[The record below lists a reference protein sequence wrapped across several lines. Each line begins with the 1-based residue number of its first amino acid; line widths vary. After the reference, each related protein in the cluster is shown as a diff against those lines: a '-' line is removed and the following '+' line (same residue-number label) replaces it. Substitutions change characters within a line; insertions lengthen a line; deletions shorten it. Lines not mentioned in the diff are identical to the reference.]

1 MNLTETAKLLAFI
14 SELDYRRF
22 TEETAV
28 AWHEVLGKYD
38 YQDCRDAV
46 IAHNTSSGEFLKPG
60 HIGKIIHA
68 NRKRRLSGVPVTLVA
83 NVDDRR
89 GIESTA
95 EDHDH
100 YKRVRAEIREAIANG
115 SSPPPST
122 SGTGRMTLRGT
133 SSRRTTSGRVNP
145 CGRSRHELA

>member
-115 SSPPPST
+115 S
-122 SGTGRMTLRGT
+122 L
-133 SSRRTTSGRVNP
+133 TTIAYQWYWT
-145 CGRSRHELA
+145 HETPWDEFKKNNLGPREPMRAIAS